1 MLQQDLSLPQTL
13 QAVADTRD
21 YASRPFE
28 FDGVDDY
35 VYVKNFEWNSG
46 GPVTVEL
53 WVKVNTTDIQ
63 ENVTFSVGFQENP
76 NRFQVHLPW
85 SDRMLYWDYG
95 NCARAGSV
103 EMDYTPYLDKWTHV
117 ALVSQ
122 GKGGTFKG
130 IYLNGTLVASDNISD
145 GPKIPLKKL
154 AIGKWGALYFKGTID
169 DFRIWNIV
177 RSKKQIYADMNHRLE
192 GNEPGLVGYWHLKN
206 RLAKDYSNSQNHGRW
221 NGKSYHIASHK
232 L

>member
-1 MLQQDLSLPQTL
+1 MQNLYIYQQLEQSYEFKT
-13 QAVADTRD
+13 TNIKD
-21 YASRPFE
+21 YASRAFE

-35 VYVKNFEWNSG
+35 VYVENFEWNSG

-63 ENVTFSVGFQENP
+63 ENVTFCVGFQENP

-95 NCARAGSV
+95 NCSRTGGV
-103 EMDYTPYLDKWTHV
+103 EIDYTSYLDKWTHI

-122 GKGGTFKG
+122 GKGGRFKG

-154 AIGKWGALYFKGTID
+154 IIGKWGDLYFKGKID
-169 DFRIWNIV
+169 NFRIWNIV
-177 RSKKQIYADMNHRLE
+177 RSQEQICAYMNNRLQ
-192 GNEPGLVGYWHLKN
+192 GNEPGLVGYWHLDN
-206 RLAKDYSNSQNHGRW
+206 RLAKDYSHNRNHGTW
-221 NGKSYHIASHK
+221 NGKYCIV
-232 L
+232 